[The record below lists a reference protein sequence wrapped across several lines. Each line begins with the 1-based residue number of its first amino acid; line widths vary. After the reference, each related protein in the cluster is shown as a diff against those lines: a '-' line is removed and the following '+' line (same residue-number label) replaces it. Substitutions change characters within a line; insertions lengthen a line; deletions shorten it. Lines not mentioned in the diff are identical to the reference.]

1 MTSDELADI
10 FLSGDDYYALRKV
23 QYYLKTHTRKELF
36 QELLTPAMYRIGQL
50 WQENIISVADE
61 HLATAICDFVISAT
75 DNRSLA
81 EKEATGKAMIMGFEG
96 EDHYLGLKM
105 VACVFRE
112 HGWVVHDMGPNL
124 PLVHAF
130 DAAKQLKPDVIGL
143 SAALVSR
150 LPLVKTYM
158 DAFEALD
165 PKPAVL
171 IGGRAVTLA
180 DLSDAKAEGAVVLE
194 SLETLQNWIRSRKEL
209 NHETSAPL

>member
-23 QYYLKTHTRKELF
+23 RYYLKTHTRKELF

-50 WQENIISVADE
+50 WQENVISVADE

-75 DNRSLA
+75 DNRSQA
-81 EKEATGKAMIMGFEG
+81 EKEAAGKVMIMGFEG

-112 HGWVVHDMGPNL
+112 HGWVVYDMGPNL
-124 PLVHAF
+124 PLVHAM
-130 DAAKQLKPDVIGL
+130 DAAEQLKPDVIGL

-150 LPLVKTYM
+150 LPLVKSYM
-158 DAFEALD
+158 DAFGILD

-194 SLETLQNWIRSRKEL
+194 SLETLQNWIRSRKER
-209 NHETSAPL
+209 NHETSASL